1 MADDLYKLSWQQFR
15 ENITANFR
23 CLYFRCLVPTWIVQ
37 ARIFYFNFRPPIS
50 HSPMIYM
57 LIPRELRDTSE
68 LHDVSLYIDD
78 NQHSIGAHKVFD

>member
-1 MADDLYKLSWQQFR
+1 MLGASLDCSGSDILFQLLS
-15 ENITANFR
+15 T
-23 CLYFRCLVPTWIVQ
+23 
-37 ARIFYFNFRPPIS
+37 